1 VWEFGRDSILA
12 VLLAGG
18 LCAFLGVYIL
28 LRRVVFVS
36 AAVTQASG
44 LGIAVAL
51 YLASFAGAA
60 GGDGQ
65 PGPGPLAHL
74 LAYLLSPQL
83 FSLAAGIGCALLLS
97 RDAGR
102 AALASETRVGLGWV
116 LAGALLL
123 LTLSSKR
130 IVAEAHQVD
139 ELLYGSA
146 ILVTRDELVTT
157 AITVA
162 ALLLVHLL
170 LFKELVFISFDGE
183 MARTLGYRT
192 RLWDALLFATLGV
205 GISVSVRC
213 LGALPAFGFL
223 VLPGAAAQLIARRV
237 VSVFA
242 LAVAFALAAGL
253 VGYYFAF
260 SHEWPAGP
268 ALVVAAALFL
278 IPGSLVRLLWRRT

>member
-1 VWEFGRDSILA
+1 VWEFGSDSILA

-18 LCAFLGVYIL
+18 LCGFLGVYIL

-44 LGIAVAL
+44 LGIAVAFFL
-51 YLASFAGAA
+51 GSFVSPEATARWSW
-60 GGDGQ
+60 
-65 PGPGPLAHL
+65 
-74 LAYLLSPQL
+74 LLSPQL
-83 FSLAAGIGCALLLS
+83 FSLAAGIGCALLLA
-97 RDAGR
+97 REPGR
-102 AALASETRVGLGWV
+102 GPLASETQVGLGWV

-146 ILVTRDELVTT
+146 ILVTRGELYMT
-157 AITVA
+157 AAIV
-162 ALLLVHLL
+162 LGVMLVHIA
-170 LFKELVFISFDGE
+170 LFKELVFVSFDAE
-183 MARTLGYRT
+183 MAETLGYRT
-192 RLWDALLFATLGV
+192 RLWNGLLFATLGI

-223 VLPGAAAQLIARRV
+223 VIPGAAAQLIGRRV
-237 VSVFA
+237 VSVFV
-242 LAVAFALAAGL
+242 LAVLFAMAGGL
-253 VGYYFAF
+253 LGYYFAF
-260 SHEWPAGP
+260 SREWPVGP

-278 IPGSLVRLLWRRT
+278 LPALAIRRLRRRA